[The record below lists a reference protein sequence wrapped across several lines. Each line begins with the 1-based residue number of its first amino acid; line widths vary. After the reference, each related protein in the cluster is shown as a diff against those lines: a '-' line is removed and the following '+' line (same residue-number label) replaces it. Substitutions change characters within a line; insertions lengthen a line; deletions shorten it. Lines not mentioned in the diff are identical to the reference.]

1 MDPLMVLSRN
11 LTLTVTLTFMGIL
24 ILTHRLTELLT
35 YVLIVTLSRLLV
47 GLIVT
52 SVDYRNRAISLC
64 GTLVVTL
71 S

>member
-1 MDPLMVLSRN
+1 MN
-11 LTLTVTLTFMGIL
+11 LVQKTLMGIL